1 VVSTPPTILSCAYG
15 CAGIE
20 RFQRRAKKNNIFSF
34 LSPRV
39 VGELLEDFVIAADAA
54 LDKPGAC

>member
-1 VVSTPPTILSCAYG
+1 MAVLGSSVSNV
-15 CAGIE
+15 E
-20 RFQRRAKKNNIFSF
+20 KKNNIFSF

-39 VGELLEDFVIAADAA
+39 VGELLEDFVIATDAA